1 MNAHAEK
8 HIVTLTDVPVAPYH
22 WRRPTFHGG
31 IDAAM
36 APEHARIRRGPAAHC
51 QPFEI
56 ERFTKGGFFR
66 RKVRIPH
73 HKGRYLFAGPLWNH
87 FGHVMVDCIHR
98 LWALSEG
105 SRSYDGIV
113 FCGVQG
119 LIGLNTPARLEAS
132 KPPGYAL
139 ELMDLIGLP
148 KLPIIYLTKPATFE
162 TLDVPRLGTAPRA
175 NIAPFYRFYL
185 DRYQD
190 TLERTLADQI
200 RNAPERLFLGR
211 SHIIHKGGALGC
223 SYFEGVLNRAGF
235 ATSRPEDLGLRAQ
248 IANLL
253 GAKTVIADEGSAL
266 HPTQVFSRVE
276 TDYLMF
282 PRRVRNEIYSDAISQ
297 RARSFANLAPP
308 DQIIVLPDRYGKT
321 SSAGCLAIYADPAA
335 VFDELVRRTLVEEA
349 FDAEAY
355 HAAEHADLARCRQTG
370 TEVLDTQRSLL
381 DQRGKPS
388 ATPRS
393 FGQVPVA

>member
-1 MNAHAEK
+1 MSVHAEK
-8 HIVTLTDVPVAPYH
+8 HIVTLTDAPVAPYH
-22 WRRPTFHGG
+22 WRRPLFHGG
-31 IDAAM
+31 IDVSI

-51 QPFEI
+51 APFAI

-66 RKVRIPH
+66 RRVSIPH
-73 HKGRYLFAGPLWNH
+73 HRGRYLYAGPLWNH

-98 LWALSEG
+98 LWALLEG

-139 ELMDLIGLP
+139 ELMELIGLP
-148 KLPIIYLTKPATFE
+148 KLPILYLTKPATFE

-175 NIAPFYRFYL
+175 NIAPFYRYYL
-185 DRYQD
+185 DKYQD

-200 RNAPERLFLGR
+200 RQAPERLFLGR

-223 SYFEGVLNRAGF
+223 SYFEGVLGRAGF
-235 ATSRPEDLGLRAQ
+235 STSRPEDLGLRMQ

-253 GAKTVIADEGSAL
+253 GARTVVADEGSAL

-282 PRRVRNEIYSDAISQ
+282 PRRVKNEIYGDALSQ

-308 DQIIVLPDRYGKT
+308 EEIIVLPDRYGKT

-335 VFDELVRRTLVEEA
+335 VFHELQRRGLVEEA
-349 FDAEAY
+349 FDPEAY
-355 HAAEHADLARCRQTG
+355 YAAELEDLSRCRQTN
-370 TEVLDTQRSLL
+370 TEVLDEQRRIL
-381 DQRGKPS
+381 DRRGKPS
-388 ATPRS
+388 AVPDK
-393 FGQVPVA
+393 GGHVPVA